1 MAEAM
6 PAAQRAFEA
15 GHVLPPVDGD
25 EPCRGHSALF
35 FPNRSNPYTARKQI
49 AKAIAMCTDECRPER
64 RLMCHVGAVVRHE
77 TEGIWGGEDF
87 FERNNTSSA
96 RNKQRRALRQQRRE
110 QAE

>member
-1 MAEAM
+1 M

-25 EPCRGHSALF
+25 EPCRGHVDLF
-35 FPNRSNPYTARKQI
+35 FPNRSNPYTAKRQI
-49 AKAIAMCTDECRPER
+49 AAAKALCDECRPER
-64 RLMCHVGAVVRHE
+64 RLMCLAGALRRRE
-77 TEGIWGGEDF
+77 TEGIWAAVDF

-96 RNKQRRALRQQRRE
+96 RNKRRRALAAERRE